1 MKTGSKVNTP
11 FGQGIIVGVDLPE
24 SNLRRFIVEIIKP
37 LKPHSLIEKDK
48 PLCFFPKE
56 ISLFSDHGET

>member
-37 LKPHSLIEKDK
+37 TKSHNLIEKGE

-56 ISLFSDHGET
+56 ISLFFDHGET